1 MTSRVANENS
11 KREERSKEPGWGS
24 SHNVEKQVADYLGMN
39 ESDFATRE
47 TRNPQSS
54 SGSGCCRLADRN

>member
-1 MTSRVANENS
+1 MKTVRE
-11 KREERSKEPGWGS
+11 KREAKNLGGVQVTIIN
-24 SHNVEKQVADYLGMN
+24 NVEKQVADYLGMN

-54 SGSGCCRLADRN
+54 SGSGCCRLTDRN

>member
-1 MTSRVANENS
+1 MKTVRG
-11 KREERSKEPGWGS
+11 KREAKNLGGVKLQY
-24 SHNVEKQVADYLGMN
+24 VEKQVADYLGMN

-54 SGSGCCRLADRN
+54 SGSGCCRLPDRN